1 MNRNKTKKIKVWF
14 SQLWYI
20 EQVEK
25 EAKKEVLK
33 FLAPLSMTD
42 RIELAKK
49 SMSDEFASPSNII
62 VGSRKLPK
70 IEGFNCTWIRDPS
83 CSGFYAQFTF
93 ANGEEKKVM
102 KIIEKYGGKLVNP
115 DLRLNQYQ
123 IEEINSSGKTNQIEL
138 ANEILKGDSFDNIVR
153 RY

>member
-1 MNRNKTKKIKVWF
+1 LNRNNTKKIKVWF

-33 FLAPLSMTD
+33 FLAPLSVTD

-49 SMSDEFASPSNII
+49 TMSDEFASPSDID

-70 IEGFNCTWIRDPS
+70 IEGFNCTWIKDPNGR
-83 CSGFYAQFTF
+83 GFYAQFTF
-93 ANGEEKKVM
+93 ASSEEKKVM
-102 KIIEKYGGKLVNP
+102 NIIKKYDGKIVDP
-115 DLRLNQYQ
+115 DLQLHQYQ
-123 IEEINSSGKTNQIEL
+123 IEETDQTNTGRKHQIEL
-138 ANEILKGDSFDNIVR
+138 ANEILKAKSFS
-153 RY
+153 